1 MSLKNVTETGK
12 NESLLEF
19 DVDKATF
26 DAAVKAAYK
35 KNIGKMNVPGFRK
48 GKAPQGIVEKMY
60 GKSVFYDDALNAVL
74 PAAYDEALAASGL
87 EVVGQPEFDVKS
99 IDDNGV
105 VMTAKVYTKP
115 VMELKNYKGIE
126 ADRIVKTATEAD
138 ADAEIARTQ
147 KRNARSIDV
156 TDRAAQLEDTV
167 TIDFDGSVDG
177 VAFPG
182 GKGENYNLKLGSGQF
197 IPGFEDQIVG
207 HNIGDAFDVNV
218 NFPADY
224 HAEDLAGKEAVFKVV
239 LHSMKYDELPALDD
253 EFAKDVSEFDTFDA
267 YKADVLAKIQERNN
281 KAADA
286 ALDEKLM
293 DTLIANLEGEIP
305 EVMFKAEAEN
315 MLRDYDNRLR
325 MQGMSLNDYCKY
337 TGMDLDAIREQ
348 MMPGAERQVRV
359 RLALEKVV
367 ELENIVASDADI
379 EEEYKKIA
387 EAYSMEMEKVKEV
400 LPADAIAKDV
410 CVALAVKLIRDNAV
424 ITEKEEEPAT
434 TEEA

>member
-60 GKSVFYDDALNAVL
+60 GKGVFYDDALNAVL
-74 PAAYDEALAASGL
+74 PAAYEDALTASKL

-126 ADRIVKTATEAD
+126 ADRVVKIATEAD

-177 VAFPG
+177 IAFPG

-207 HNIGDAFDVNV
+207 HAIGDQFDVNV
-218 NFPADY
+218 TFPEDY
-224 HAEDLAGKEAVFKVV
+224 HAKDLAGKAAVFHVV

-286 ALDEKLM
+286 AVDELLM
-293 DTLIANLEGEIP
+293 DALIANLEGDIP
-305 EVMFKAEAEN
+305 EVMFRAEAEN

-337 TGMDLDAIREQ
+337 TGMDLDAMREQ
-348 MMPGAERQVRV
+348 MMPGAERQVKV

-387 EAYSMEMEKVKEV
+387 EAYSMELDKVKEA
-400 LPADAIAKDV
+400 LPKDAIAKDV
-410 CVALAVKLIRDNAV
+410 CVALAVKLIKDQAV
-424 ITEKEEEPAT
+424 VTEKQEEPAT